1 MLHEP
6 RQRHVVRG
14 GELAHGALAAAA
26 AKRLEDAAA
35 RAIGERGEQ
44 RVELIFRIL
53 NHKV

>member
-26 AKRLEDAAA
+26 QRLEDAAA